1 MDVSVRIK
9 PKSSKNTIE
18 SFGNNRYLVYL
29 QSALDDPSMW
39 SELLSM
45 LSRKFGV
52 PQSRIE
58 LRKDLGADKV
68 FLIG

>member
-1 MDVSVRIK
+1 MDISVRVK
-9 PKSSKNTIE
+9 PKSSKNTME

-29 QSALDDPSMW
+29 QSGLNEPGMW
-39 SELLSM
+39 VELLAM

-58 LRKDLGADKV
+58 LRKDMGADKV
-68 FLIG
+68 FMIG